1 MRRTAV
7 SSPLSSAQMTPDPLI
22 SPFFLQ
28 QATGYQAQA
37 ASPPLRERADSLQL
51 PPSGRATL
59 PPSPGGIRLLTR
71 KYPVSQSLALLPL
84 LGTNHLTPIIATS
97 LEVVALSCSTSQ
109 SLHNLSFIAQNH
121 SHEVV
126 EYLVRSMRKKLVCS
140 AQGRLVLKILLLPL
154 EGDYPLMIRTG

>member
-1 MRRTAV
+1 MACN
-7 SSPLSSAQMTPDPLI
+7 SFNI
-22 SPFFLQ
+22 SVVLTHLLGSLNVFIRFRIFGQSL
-28 QATGYQAQA
+28 
-37 ASPPLRERADSLQL
+37 LRIINPHFAK
-51 PPSGRATL
+51 TL

-154 EGDYPLMIRTG
+154 EDDYPLMIRTG